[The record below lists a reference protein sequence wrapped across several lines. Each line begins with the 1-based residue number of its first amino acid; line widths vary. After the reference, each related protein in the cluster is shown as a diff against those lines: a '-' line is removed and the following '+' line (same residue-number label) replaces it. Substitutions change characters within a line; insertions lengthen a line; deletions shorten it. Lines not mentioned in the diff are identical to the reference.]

1 MATLTLKNLPDRLLA
16 RLRRQ
21 AARQNRSANR
31 EAIAILEAALLPAT
45 PIDASVRLAQI
56 ARVRITPRGAP
67 ITAAYL
73 TAAKHAGRL

>member
-1 MATLTLKNLPDRLLA
+1 MATLTLTNLPDRLLA

-21 AARQNRSANR
+21 AERHNRSANR

-45 PIDASVRLAQI
+45 PIDATARLAQI

-67 ITAAYL
+67 ITAAYV
-73 TAAKHAGRL
+73 TAARREGRL